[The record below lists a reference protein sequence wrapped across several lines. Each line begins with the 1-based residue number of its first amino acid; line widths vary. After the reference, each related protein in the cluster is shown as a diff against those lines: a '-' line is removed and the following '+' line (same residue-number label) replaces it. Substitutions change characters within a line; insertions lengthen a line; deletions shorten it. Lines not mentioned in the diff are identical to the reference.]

1 MGLPFLPSSLSLATV
16 HHLPGLCRAHCD
28 AGASVQMLV
37 LSLILFQGRW
47 KSLHCVLNQFGFTL
61 HYFWLGW
68 KNFIQIHVVSCQTEH
83 TVPLCFASGGRSSQS
98 HCDVPISFATS
109 VQLSCNHPF
118 PVLDVRAVKMCLYF
132 EKNNIF
138 EEFEMGIL
146 QEEWK
151 GSVFWGWIEGS
162 GVKVLLGLCQGELGA
177 GLGTGSQ
184 FNSFFP
190 GLPSLESPFE

>member
-16 HHLPGLCRAHCD
+16 YHLPGLCRAHCD
-28 AGASVQMLV
+28 AGASVQTLV

-47 KSLHCVLNQFGFTL
+47 KSLHSVLNQFGFTL

-118 PVLDVRAVKMCLYF
+118 PVLDVRAVKMCLCF
-132 EKNNIF
+132 EKN
-138 EEFEMGIL
+138 
-146 QEEWK
+146 QH
-151 GSVFWGWIEGS
+151 FWRVWDGDITRGMKRKCFLRRNWG
-162 GVKVLLGLCQGELGA
+162 KWGESASWPLPRGTWGRA
-177 GLGTGSQ
+177 G
-184 FNSFFP
+184 NWFP
-190 GLPSLESPFE
+190 V